1 MSDVI
6 SNTASSTAG
15 ATMNTATQGN
25 TSSAQGIAS
34 PTAASLEMLALRM
47 FAQPMLAKL
56 ATLEAQYESL
66 ARRAAKAELENDQLR
81 ATLASGREL
90 LKHLGRR
97 ATARFRGIRG
107 SASAAVDA
115 PSASLLPLPTE
126 AALARAMLRGVEV
139 KTIIDVGAS
148 DGRWTEL
155 SRHAFPE
162 AKALLME
169 TNEVHRPALDRYC
182 AARPGFSNVIAAVGP
197 ARTELWFERTE
208 DPYGG
213 RVHSEKRCADWI
225 PLAGTT
231 IDLEV
236 AERSLEGPYL
246 IKLDTHGY
254 EVPILEGAKDTL
266 QKASL
271 VVIEAYAFRIASDS
285 LIFHELCAWMWER
298 GFMAVDLCEP
308 VTRPRD
314 GCLWQVDIVF
324 SPRTRPECGV
334 RTWQ

>member
-1 MSDVI
+1 MIDATTD
-6 SNTASSTAG
+6 SNAHAPRSVGLGELGSSGPAPSSTASNTN
-15 ATMNTATQGN
+15 AT
-25 TSSAQGIAS
+25 
-34 PTAASLEMLALRM
+34 PFEMKALRL
-47 FAQPMLAKL
+47 FAEPMLAKL
-56 ATLEAQYESL
+56 ATLEARYEHL
-66 ARRAAKAELENDQLR
+66 ALENDQLR
-81 ATLASGREL
+81 ATLTSGREL

-97 ATARFRGIRG
+97 ATARFRGMCG
-107 SASAAVDA
+107 TASAANDA
-115 PSASLLPLPTE
+115 MTAVRLPLPTE
-126 AALARAMLRGVEV
+126 AALARAMLRGVEI

-155 SRHAFPE
+155 SRPAFPE

-169 TNEVHRPALDRYC
+169 TNEVHRPALERYC
-182 AARPGFSNVIAAVGP
+182 AARPGFECVIAAVGP

-213 RVHSEKRCADWI
+213 RVHSEKRCAEWI

-231 IDLEV
+231 IDHEM
-236 AERSLEGPYL
+236 AERAMKGPYL

-254 EVPILEGAKDTL
+254 EVPILEGAKETL
-266 QKASL
+266 KDASL

-285 LIFHELCAWMWER
+285 LIFHEMCAWMWER

-334 RTWQ
+334 RTW